1 MPRLSREYRESL
13 EKMAFSY
20 EEALLH
26 VQDSRSGLA
35 RGYLASRGITEE
47 ASASYRL
54 GMVDSSFDE
63 HAKYAGMICI
73 PYVTKLAGVVSLKF
87 RQPHDCTEACGHAKY
102 ISPYET
108 RLYNTIAMD
117 KADQLGWIAA
127 TEGELNALTLDGLC
141 GIPAVGIPG
150 AEMWKAH
157 PEWRELFR
165 GYSRVLFFPDDDE
178 AGERL
183 AGMIGRDID
192 TLKIVRL
199 PNGADANRAYMET
212 GPDEIR
218 RIAGVS

>member
-1 MPRLSREYRESL
+1 LPRLSGEYLGSL
-13 EKMAFSY
+13 EKMCASY
-20 EEALLH
+20 QAALLAPG
-26 VQDSRSGLA
+26 SLSGLA
-35 RGYLASRGITEE
+35 RSYLSSRGIDLEE
-47 ASASYRL
+47 IESYRL
-54 GMVDSSFDE
+54 GLVDDSHDE
-63 HAKYAGMICI
+63 HARYEGMICI
-73 PYVTKLAGVVSLKF
+73 PYITGLAGVVSLKF
-87 RQPHDCTEACGHAKY
+87 RQAHDCTQSCGHAKY

-199 PNGADANRAYMET
+199 PDGADANRAHMEI
-212 GPDEIR
+212 GPAEIR
-218 RIAGVS
+218 RIAGVN